1 MEAGMRSLGAL
12 VLLCVLTLGCAGAA
26 GAQPAGTL
34 TWAVHVTLATRWL
47 DTSETESDITPFM
60 VLYALHDALVK
71 PMPGNLNA
79 PCLAESWTVA
89 KDGRT
94 WEFTLRKGVRFHNG
108 EPVTAEDVKFSFER
122 YRGASQKLIKE
133 QVAAIEVLD
142 ARHIRFKLKKPWPD
156 FLTFYSSASGAGW
169 IAPKKYVEKVGD
181 EG

>member
-1 MEAGMRSLGAL
+1 MRSLGAL

-47 DTSETESDITPFM
+47 DTSETEADITPFM

-108 EPVTAEDVKFSFER
+108 EPGVHCSGNSTHSTPFVRVAFSVSPGVR
-122 YRGASQKLIKE
+122 R
-133 QVAAIEVLD
+133 
-142 ARHIRFKLKKPWPD
+142 
-156 FLTFYSSASGAGW
+156 TSSAIG
-169 IAPKKYVEKVGD
+169 PFR
-181 EG
+181 

>member
-60 VLYALHDALVK
+60 ILYALHDALVK

-79 PCLAESWTVA
+79 PCLAESWSMS

-94 WEFTLRKGVRFHNG
+94 WEFVIRKGARFHTG
-108 EPVTAEDVKFSFER
+108 DPVTAEAVKFSFAR
-122 YRGASQKLIKE
+122 SKGAA
-133 QVAAIEVLD
+133 VP
-142 ARHIRFKLKKPWPD
+142 RFKD
-156 FLTFYSSASGAGW
+156 RVRA
-169 IAPKKYVEKVGD
+169 VR
-181 EG
+181 